1 MKWTYDPEADAAYIQ
16 LVEEIGA
23 GGVAK
28 TVGCDPAEV
37 GGMINLD
44 FNSEGRLLGIEVLDA
59 SQLLPREML
68 EGTTE

>member
-16 LVEEIGA
+16 LVDEIA
-23 GGVAK
+23 PGGVAR

-44 FNSEGRLLGIEVLDA
+44 FDSQGRLLGIEVLDA
-59 SQLLPREML
+59 SELLPREMFNP
-68 EGTTE
+68 E